1 MKGALAKAIALEDYP
16 LTVIKFCIQVVQD
29 DGSMLSTAINACMIA
44 AVDAG
49 LSLRYMALSVT
60 IAFRQLSADA
70 EDSEAEPV
78 LMLDPAFDEE
88 LPESCSSICMVR
100 VLSGVFSSAL
110 RSAVV
115 PASLPRSFC
124 STSSCAHPN
133 PACF

>member
-1 MKGALAKAIALEDYP
+1 MPSMFGVLCADFHQPAHFSLYGKRENEDFVKGALAKAIQLEEYP

-29 DGSMLSTAINACMIA
+29 DGSLLSTAVNACMVA

-60 IAFRQLSADA
+60 IAFCQQLSPDA

-88 LPESCSSICMVR
+88 LPESCSSICMV
-100 VLSGVFSSAL
+100 
-110 RSAVV
+110 
-115 PASLPRSFC
+115 
-124 STSSCAHPN
+124 
-133 PACF
+133 